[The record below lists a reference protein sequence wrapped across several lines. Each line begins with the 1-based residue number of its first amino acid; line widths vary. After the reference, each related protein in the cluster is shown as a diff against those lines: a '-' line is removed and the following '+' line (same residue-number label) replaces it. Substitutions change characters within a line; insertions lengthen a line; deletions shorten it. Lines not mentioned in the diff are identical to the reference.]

1 MELSTQTW
9 REIFIIIIF
18 PFAYFEAASSP
29 YKGIWL
35 NHLVGLMHQA
45 LLENLYH
52 KAIHH
57 FRNEKAT
64 GAEMCH
70 VIDVQG
76 QILVPCL
83 DVIIMVAFF

>member
-18 PFAYFEAASSP
+18 PLAYFEAASSP

-45 LLENLYH
+45 LLENLYRRLRVVSRFSSGIVERA
-52 KAIHH
+52 KRERA
-57 FRNEKAT
+57 
-64 GAEMCH
+64 
-70 VIDVQG
+70 
-76 QILVPCL
+76 
-83 DVIIMVAFF
+83 

>member
-18 PFAYFEAASSP
+18 PLAYFEAASSP

-35 NHLVGLMHQA
+35 NHLLGLMHRA
-45 LLENLYH
+45 LLKNLYH

-57 FRNEKAT
+57 FRIEKGT
-64 GAEMCH
+64 GAELCPP
-70 VIDVQG
+70 VFLGSLLGTRESAIG
-76 QILVPCL
+76 
-83 DVIIMVAFF
+83 